1 MTNGTGEMIPLYHD
15 FEDQTVLVF
24 GGGSVGYRKARR
36 FAAEADVVVVSPA
49 FDDRFADVDDDRF
62 EERDDD
68 SRGSIELVRAAP
80 SPSDVED
87 WIDRFQPALVVIATN
102 NEAVNAAAADA
113 ARERGVLRNN
123 AVRSGSRD
131 PESVTVPATVTDGPV
146 SVAISTGA
154 RSPAL
159 AKHLREQIEAEID
172 GAGAMAELSGELR
185 DALRDRGL
193 SPSDRRAAIRAVVRS
208 DAVWKALHTGDSKSE
223 QEAERVIDEVVG
235 DT

>member
-1 MTNGTGEMIPLYHD
+1 MIPLYHD
-15 FEDQTVLVF
+15 LEGETVLVF

-36 FAAEADVVVVSPA
+36 FGAEADVVVVSPQ
-49 FDDRFADVDDDRF
+49 FDDRFEDVDDDRS
-62 EERDDD
+62 EKIGEDD
-68 SRGSIELVRAAP
+68 RGSIELVRAAP

-87 WIDRFQPALVVIATN
+87 WIDRFQPTLVVIATDN
-102 NEAVNAAAADA
+102 DAVNAAAVDA
-113 ARERGVLRNN
+113 ARDRGILRNN

-131 PESVTVPATVTDGPV
+131 PGSVTVPATVTDGSV

-159 AKHLREQIEAEID
+159 AKHLRERIEAEID

-185 DALRDRGL
+185 NSLRDQGL
-193 SPSDRRAAIRAVVRS
+193 SPADRRAAIRAVVRS
-208 DAVWKALHTGDSKSE
+208 DAVWKALHTGDSKGV